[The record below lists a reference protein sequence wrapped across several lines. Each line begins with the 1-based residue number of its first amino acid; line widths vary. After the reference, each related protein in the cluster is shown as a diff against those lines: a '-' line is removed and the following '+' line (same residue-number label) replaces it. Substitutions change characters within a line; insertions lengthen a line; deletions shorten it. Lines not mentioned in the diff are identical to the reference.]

1 MRLGVLAAALSTS
14 FLVAACG
21 GGEMAGSETASEA
34 ASAPMPA
41 EPAPASDAPSLTTN
55 DDSLLAEPTWAVLF
69 AGHDLMSFNTIG
81 GANWRLADGVVQ
93 ADGGDPGWLVTR
105 GAYTDFRIQVE
116 FQASSDTNSG
126 VFIRCE
132 DPNDVS
138 AERCYEIN
146 VFDLNENPNNRTGSI
161 VNLAPPGV
169 SVMAGDEWNT
179 FDISAE
185 GDRLTVRFNDTVTVD
200 VEDGKHA
207 RGYIG
212 LQYNGGPIKF
222 REVRIRP
229 L

>member
-1 MRLGVLAAALSTS
+1 MTVRL
-14 FLVAACG
+14 LVAAAAAAVLMTACG
-21 GGEMAGSETASEA
+21 GNGDMGSSAP
-34 ASAPMPA
+34 ASAPATMPSAA
-41 EPAPASDAPSLTTN
+41 ETVPPAPPLTTN

-69 AGHDLMSFNTIG
+69 AGHDLTAFNTIG
-81 GANWRLADGVVQ
+81 GANWQLTDGVVQ
-93 ADGGDPGWLVTR
+93 ADGGEPGWLVTK

-146 VFDLNENPNNRTGSI
+146 VFDTNQNPNNRTGAI
-161 VNLAPPGV
+161 VNLAPPAV
-169 SVMAGDEWNT
+169 SVMAGDQWNT
-179 FDISAE
+179 LDITAE
-185 GDRLTVRFNDTVTVD
+185 GNHLTVRFNDMTTVD
-200 VEDGKHA
+200 VQDDEHA

-222 REVRIRP
+222 RAVRIRP